1 VTDQIPADAIT
12 AAADA
17 LHAARCVSESCRASG
32 HEADRL
38 LASVHMTG
46 WQSADLDTS
55 RIVLAAAAPVIAA
68 QAAAAERERIAAAI
82 EAEAASGRKL
92 GLTRISLRVV
102 AGRLRD
108 GKPIPAPQND
118 DGERCNCRCKNPKG
132 QCGCCDESLSGWYAE
147 QDAP

>member
-1 VTDQIPADAIT
+1 VTDQIPAEATPDWY
-12 AAADA
+12 AA
-17 LHAARCVSESCRASG
+17 E
-32 HEADRL
+32 
-38 LASVHMTG
+38 
-46 WQSADLDTS
+46 
-55 RIVLAAAAPVIAA
+55 LAAGDGVCRHPTCDCKAAVAYRA
-68 QAAAAERERIAAAI
+68 GRAAERERIAAAL